1 MHASKISSAAAASGR
16 PDLPNDVRAELVDGL
31 YAPLGSLVIGAV
43 AGIFV
48 GIVVS
53 LQTGNPWLAAST
65 LALALVAAGRATLAL
80 AYRRRGAGAAR
91 DAAALRDW
99 ERRYAAGAWSYAAC
113 LGGLCFNSF
122 WVSDDAATHLIVAAI
137 TTGYAAGVTGR
148 NAGLP
153 RIGIGQLAL
162 TIVPLALGAALRAE
176 PVYLALALITVL
188 YLFATVEIALFL
200 ARNHLRLLLTTR
212 EKSEL
217 ARSLAAQNLRF
228 DAALGNM
235 PHGLCMLDADRRLV
249 VWNERFCDIY
259 GMDRRVVRA
268 GVSIEELV
276 AHNIALGHW
285 ASRPAR
291 EIAAEYRARL
301 DSGVPSRSITRLRND
316 RTVALSQQPMADGGA
331 VVIFEDV
338 TERERAA
345 ARIAHMA
352 RHDALT
358 DLPNRTLMLETLAV
372 WSSQLRPAAAGFA
385 VLCLDLDRFKAVND
399 TLGHAIGDVLLQAL
413 AGRLR
418 GSLGGDAVIARVGGD
433 EFVVLLPGA
442 GAARAMEQGRTLIAA
457 LTAPY
462 DLDGHQVDIG
472 VSIGAALAPDHGED
486 PDELLKHADLALYRA
501 KAEGRGTIRLFA
513 ADMDRRHQDRRRLE
527 SELREAVAG
536 GAFALLYQ
544 PRIDLVTGQVTGLA
558 ALLHWRHPTRGVVPR
573 ADFAAVAEHTGL
585 SVPIGEWMLHQACR
599 DAAAWPAATSVCVSL
614 SPAQLRGGSVVA
626 SVMQA
631 VAASGLPP
639 QRLELEITEAAFQ
652 RDGEAAMRVLR
663 ELRALGLRLAIDDF
677 GARQT
682 SLGQL
687 RAFPFDRI
695 RIDRSLV
702 ADIGTGEASAA
713 IVQAIAGLGASLG
726 MAISAD
732 GVTTAEQLDA
742 VRGGGCSEAQGP
754 MLGPPLAA
762 AEIAPLLARMAAD
775 PPADPSRAPQP
786 RAAPAGLKRAMR

>member
-1 MHASKISSAAAASGR
+1 MHASKISSAAAAIGR
-16 PDLPNDVRAELVDGL
+16 PDLPDDVRAELVDGL

-53 LQTGNPWLAAST
+53 LRTGDPWLAAST
-65 LALALVAAGRATLAL
+65 LALALVAAGRAALAL
-80 AYRRRGAGAAR
+80 AYRRRGTRAAR

-99 ERRYAAGAWSYAAC
+99 ERRYAVGAWSYAAC
-113 LGGLCFNSF
+113 LGGLCFNGF
-122 WVSDDAATHLIVAAI
+122 WTSDDAATHLIVAAI
-137 TTGYAAGVTGR
+137 TTGYAAGVTAR

-153 RIGIGQLAL
+153 RIAIGQLLL
-162 TIVPLALGAALRAE
+162 TIVPLALGAALHAE
-176 PVYLALALITVL
+176 PVYLALAAITVL

-217 ARSLAAQNLRF
+217 ARSLVAQNLRF

-268 GVSIEELV
+268 GASIEELV
-276 AHNIALGHW
+276 AHNIELGHW
-285 ASRPAR
+285 ASRPAG

-316 RTVALSQQPMADGGA
+316 RTIALSLQPMADGGA

-338 TERERAA
+338 TERERAE
-345 ARIAHMA
+345 ARMAHMA

-358 DLPNRTLMLETLAV
+358 DLPNRTLMLETLSA
-372 WSSQLRPAAAGFA
+372 WSSQLRPAGAGFA

-399 TLGHAIGDVLLQAL
+399 TLGHAIGDALLQAI

-418 GSLGGDAVIARVGGD
+418 GLGGDAVIARVGGD

-442 GAARAMEQGRTLIAA
+442 GAVRAIELGRTLIAA

-472 VSIGAALAPDHGED
+472 VSIGAALAPDHGDD

-513 ADMDRRHQDRRRLE
+513 ADMDRRRQDRRQLE
-527 SELREAVAG
+527 SELRDAVAT
-536 GAFALLYQ
+536 GAFVLLYQ
-544 PRIDLVTGQVTGLA
+544 PRIDLATGQVTGLA
-558 ALLHWRHPTRGVVPR
+558 ALLHWRHPTRGLVPR
-573 ADFAAVAEHTGL
+573 ANFAAVAEETGL
-585 SVPIGEWMLHQACR
+585 SVPIGEWTLRQACR
-599 DAAAWPAATSVCVSL
+599 DAAAWPAASSVSVSL
-614 SPAQLRGGSVVA
+614 SPAQLWGGSITA
-626 SVMQA
+626 TIMQA
-631 VAASGLPP
+631 LAMSGLPP
-639 QRLELEITEAAFQ
+639 ERLELEITEAAFR
-652 RDGEAAMRVLR
+652 RDAESAIQVLK

-677 GARQT
+677 GAQQT
-682 SLGQL
+682 SLGHL

-695 RIDRSLV
+695 RIDRTLV

-713 IVQAIAGLGASLG
+713 IVRAIAGLGASLG

-754 MLGPPLAA
+754 MLGPPLSA
-762 AEIAPLLARMAAD
+762 AEIAPLLARMAAN
-775 PPADPSRAPQP
+775 PPADPLRATQP
-786 RAAPAGLKRAMR
+786 RAAPAGLKRATR